1 MAASIVD
8 MWHPQMLPTPL
19 PRVETSLFLK
29 GRGKA
34 DILVGGKGNDY
45 LNGGF
50 GNDTLTGGEGADV
63 FAFTTK
69 ASDTNID
76 RIMDFA
82 KEDIIALSS
91 KVFSGLRKG
100 VLSKGAFQV
109 GTKAFQHDDRIIY
122 NIKTGDVLYDADGSG
137 TKYAAV
143 HFAHLT
149 AGSALAASDF
159 LVF

>member
-1 MAASIVD
+1 MTVSVVD
-8 MWHPQMLPTPL
+8 MWNPPMPPAPL
-19 PRVETSLFLK
+19 HRVETSLFLK

-34 DILVGGKGNDY
+34 DILVGEKGNDY
-45 LNGGF
+45 LNGGL
-50 GNDTLTGGEGADV
+50 GNDKLTGGEGADV

-69 ASDTNID
+69 ASSANID
-76 RIMDFA
+76 HIVDFA

-91 KVFSGLRKG
+91 KAFAGLRKG

-143 HFAHLT
+143 QFAHLT